1 MTRMSN
7 ISPGRRTMEAE
18 PQTSA
23 STIPPS
29 LIRTL
34 IPLLAGLAGT
44 WLVDKF
50 GLPVNG
56 EVAGALVTA
65 GIAYAYYATARFL
78 EVYASDKWGY
88 ILGFRKLPVYA
99 TPPLPAAVVVEEGA
113 HRDEYGAA
121 RPAGIAWVL
130 IAFGLICIVIGAI
143 LASQLLLVLGFVG
156 VVLGVVLWLTG
167 TRA

>member
-1 MTRMSN
+1 MS
-7 ISPGRRTMEAE
+7 STVPAGRRTMEAE

-34 IPLLAGLAGT
+34 VPLLAGLIGT
-44 WLVDKF
+44 WLVDRF

-65 GIAYAYYATARFL
+65 GIAYAYYAVARFL

-99 TPPLPAAVVVEEGA
+99 TPPLPAAVVVEQSPA
-113 HRDEYGAA
+113 RDDRGSASV
-121 RPAGIAWVL
+121 PWLLIIAGLVL
-130 IAFGLICIVIGAI
+130 VVVGAI
-143 LASQLLLVLGFVG
+143 LPSHLVLILGLVAVVVG
-156 VVLGVVLWLTG
+156 VVLFVTAGRGSRL
-167 TRA
+167 